1 MKELLRKIPKVDD
14 VFKEPGWA
22 ELIGA
27 FPEALS
33 KDVLRGYLDT
43 LRTDI
48 RNGKAASIPSMEAII
63 AAVRKGVVKLGS
75 PNLKRV
81 INASGVIIHT
91 NLGRSLLARSAVEAI
106 TNAAQHYVNLEY
118 DLDQGGRGD
127 RYDHCASI
135 IARLTGCESALVVNN
150 NAGAVILVL
159 NTMAEGKEVVISRGE
174 LIEIGGSF
182 RIPDVMKKSGA
193 VLREVGTTNRTYRED
208 YERVIHGETGIL
220 MKAHTSNYRI
230 RGFARE
236 PKVEELIALGRNYRI
251 PTYFDAGSG
260 LLFHLDELG
269 IHDEPII
276 SEEYAKGFDIISFS
290 GDKLPG
296 APQAGIII
304 GKTPYIE
311 AMKRNPLARALR
323 ADKFT
328 LAGLESTLLLYLD
341 MQKARQEI
349 PTLRM
354 IFESGENL
362 KKRAARIARILKNRL
377 PAPLCAV
384 AVTSMLSEVGGGTL
398 PDVTVPS
405 FGITLK
411 PGQISSSEF
420 EERLRQLEVPIIAR
434 IGKDSILLD
443 VRTIL
448 KEDEAQLISGIESA
462 LADG

>member
-14 VFKEPGWA
+14 VFKDAAWA
-22 ELIGA
+22 ELIRD
-27 FPEALS
+27 FPEILA

-43 LRTDI
+43 LRADI
-48 RNGKAASIPSMEAII
+48 KDGKITSIPSTGNII
-63 AAVRKGVVKLGS
+63 ATVRSGVVKLGT

-81 INASGVIIHT
+81 INASGIVIHT

-106 TNAAQHYVNLEY
+106 TNAARHYVNLEY
-118 DLDQGGRGD
+118 SLEEGERGD

-150 NAGAVILVL
+150 NAGAVMLVL

-193 VLREVGTTNRTYRED
+193 ILREVGTTNRTYKED
-208 YERVIHGETGIL
+208 YERVIHEETGVL

-230 RGFARE
+230 RGFTRE
-236 PKVEELIALGRNYRI
+236 PRVEELISLGGTYNI
-251 PTYFDAGSG
+251 PTYYDAGSG
-260 LLFHLDELG
+260 LLFHLDGLG

-276 SEEYAKGFDIISFS
+276 PEEYAKGFDIISFS

-311 AMKRNPLARALR
+311 AMKRNPLTRALR

-341 MQKARQEI
+341 MKKAKLEI

-354 IFESGENL
+354 IFESGVNL
-362 KKRAARIARILKNRL
+362 KKKAARIARAMKKRF
-377 PAPLCAV
+377 PASLCSIEV
-384 AVTSMLSEVGGGTL
+384 APMLSEVGGGTL
-398 PDVTVPS
+398 PDVTLPS
-405 FGITLK
+405 FGIVLR
-411 PGQISSSEF
+411 PARISPSEF
-420 EERLRQLEVPIIAR
+420 EGRLRRLEIPIIAR

-443 VRTIL
+443 MRTIL
-448 KEDEAQLISGIESA
+448 EGDEAGLISGIGSA